1 MSKEYEFTK
10 LSEVEVTS
18 ELKDGDVI
26 LVVQDGAVKR
36 YTGKVG
42 GSSVCYIEFTED
54 DIITGGEL
62 MMLSHTFYDTVLN
75 AVNKNERIL
84 FSTNMMGMDIK
95 FDAIASMIVP
105 VGAPMPEGIIISGFF
120 EEGITNILIPKEEYV
135 SESPS

>member
-1 MSKEYEFTK
+1 MSKEYGFTK

-42 GSSVCYIEFTED
+42 GSSVCYIEVTQD
-54 DIITGGEL
+54 NMTNDGGYI
-62 MMLSHTFYDTVLN
+62 LSHTFYDTVLN

-84 FSTNMMGMDIK
+84 IGANAGNMVMK
-95 FDAIASMIVP
+95 FDAISSIV
-105 VGAPMPEGIIISGFF
+105 MPEKIYLVGYFG
-120 EEGITNILIPKEEYV
+120 EGIASFLIPKEEYV
-135 SESPS
+135 AAPPS